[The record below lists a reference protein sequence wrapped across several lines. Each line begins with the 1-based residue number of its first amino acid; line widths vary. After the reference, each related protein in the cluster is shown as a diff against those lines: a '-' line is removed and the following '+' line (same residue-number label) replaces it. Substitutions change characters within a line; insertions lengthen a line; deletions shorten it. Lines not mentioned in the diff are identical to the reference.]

1 MKSAPRPAPLRTV
14 LFCALATSLATAS
27 EQAEHPQA
35 QPPAEDAGHE
45 THAAA
50 KPAEHPATQ
59 PAEQPEAKPAAE
71 SDKDQIRAEYNG
83 VMRIGARKLEARDA
97 PAAIMA
103 FREALRL
110 AKGEEKAPALLN
122 LARAHRIAGDGV
134 KAVATY
140 ELLLRDYPSWD
151 ETPLALIELGRALR
165 ELGAPKLA
173 LARFYSV
180 IQSTLRLPQLDSDRY
195 RQLVRT
201 AQFEIAE
208 THFASGDHAEAARFF
223 KRLDLL
229 DLAPQDRARARF
241 RAAQALLQAGDRPGA
256 ITALVRYLS
265 LEGDMPDAAEVRFTL
280 ARLYAEDGRR
290 EEAMQVA
297 LELLRTERAGDDVEA
312 WRAWQRRTGQF
323 LAEKFSGDGDTYSA
337 LLLNRALAGL
347 DAAPEWRAPALY
359 QVALCLEKLKQTREA
374 GETYAEI
381 IKLIG
386 DSPAPVLA
394 DLRGMAKWRGE
405 QLDWAQRAS
414 ESIRDLAAGG
424 DTASSKP
431 APSP

>member
-1 MKSAPRPAPLRTV
+1 MKPATRIPSLRTA
-14 LFCALATSLATAS
+14 LLLALAPPLAIAT
-27 EQAEHPQA
+27 E
-35 QPPAEDAGHE
+35 PAAPDHS
-45 THAAA
+45 
-50 KPAEHPATQ
+50 P
-59 PAEQPEAKPAAE
+59 PAAE
-71 SDKDQIRAEYNG
+71 GAAPEAHGPAPAGKDQTRAEYAG

-110 AKGEEKAPALLN
+110 ARGEEAAPALLN
-122 LARAHRIAGDGV
+122 LARAHRVAGDGV

-140 ELLLRDYPSWD
+140 ELLLRDYPSWE

-165 ELGAPKLA
+165 ELGAPQLA

-180 IQSTLRLPQLDSDRY
+180 IQSTLRLPQLDTDRY

-241 RAAQALLQAGDRPGA
+241 RAAQALLQGGDRAGA
-256 ITALVRYLS
+256 VAALGRYLS
-265 LEGDMPDAAEVRFTL
+265 LDGATPDAAEARFLL
-280 ARLYAEDGRR
+280 ARLHAEDGRR
-290 EEAMQVA
+290 EEALQVA
-297 LELLRTERAGDDVEA
+297 LDLLRGERAGEDIAA

-323 LAEKFSGDGDTYSA
+323 LASKFAGDGDPYSA

-347 DAAPEWRAPALY
+347 DEAPELRAPALY
-359 QVALCLEKLKQTREA
+359 QVALCLEKLKQPREA
-374 GETYAEI
+374 RETYAEI
-381 IKLIG
+381 VKLIG
-386 DSPAPVLA
+386 DTPAPALA
-394 DLRGMAKWRGE
+394 DLLGMAKWRRE
-405 QLDWAQRAS
+405 QLEWADRVS
-414 ESIRDLAAGG
+414 ESIRDLAADA
-424 DTASSKP
+424 DTAP
-431 APSP
+431 AEAAPPP

>member
-1 MKSAPRPAPLRTV
+1 MTPAPRLASLRSV
-14 LFCALATSLATAS
+14 MLFALASSLASAT
-27 EQAEHPQA
+27 EQASPSHA
-35 QPPAEDAGHE
+35 HPPAEGTGAG
-45 THAAA
+45 A
-50 KPAEHPATQ
+50 
-59 PAEQPEAKPAAE
+59 PEPVQAG
-71 SDKDQIRAEYNG
+71 KDQARAEYDG
-83 VMRIGARKLEARDA
+83 VMRIGTRKLEARDA

-110 AKGEEKAPALLN
+110 AKGEEAAPALLN

-140 ELLLRDYPSWD
+140 ELLLRDFPSW
-151 ETPLALIELGRALR
+151 EESPLALIELGRALR
-165 ELGAPKLA
+165 ELGAPQLA

-180 IQSTLRLPQLDSDRY
+180 IQSTLRLTQLDSERY

-208 THFASGDHAEAARFF
+208 THFASGNHTEAARFF

-241 RAAQALLQAGDRPGA
+241 RAAQALLQSGDRTGA
-256 ITALVRYLS
+256 ITALGRYLS
-265 LEGDMPDAAEVRFTL
+265 LEGAMPDAAEARFIL
-280 ARLYAEDGRR
+280 ARLHAEDGRR
-290 EEAMQVA
+290 EEALQVA
-297 LELLRTERAGDDVEA
+297 LELLRTERAGEDIEA

-323 LAEKFSGDGDTYSA
+323 LAEKFASDGDPYSA

-347 DAAPEWRAPALY
+347 DTAPEWRAPALY
-359 QVALCLEKLKQTREA
+359 QVALCLAKLKQPREA
-374 GETYAEI
+374 GDTYAEI
-381 IKLIG
+381 VKLIG
-386 DSPAPVLA
+386 DAPSPALT

-405 QLDWAQRAS
+405 QLEWAQRTS
-414 ESIRDLAAGG
+414 ESIRDLAAEG
-424 DTASSKP
+424 DTAPTAS